1 MSSRI
6 DLSCVFFFDI
16 ILHPVKSS
24 RFTQQAAV
32 FFNSLASVWQFSRL
46 YRHLTTEINERREL
60 ILTLASQ
67 SVTAPLSPLPP
78 FFPLDCAE
86 VFSSCAPFPRF
97 NKQLAH
103 ARNGRNTSDEL
114 KLASGASK
122 SSIRYV
128 STSPEGWIDSASKS
142 GWSRRGEK
150 GGG

>member
-1 MSSRI
+1 MRFLAI
-6 DLSCVFFFDI
+6 LFFI
-16 ILHPVKSS
+16 WSNH
-24 RFTQQAAV
+24 
-32 FFNSLASVWQFSRL
+32 FNVSHSKQLCFSTLLLLVWQFSRL

-67 SVTAPLSPLPP
+67 SVTAPLSPP
-78 FFPLDCAE
+78 FFSLDCAE
-86 VFSSCAPFPRF
+86 VFSSCALFPRF